1 MRLEGRGGVGEYLH
15 AVFAVRVDEAHLGA
29 HLYPADQYSLI
40 LAQWRYLD
48 ARNSPAKHNTHE
60 YIQCAA
66 RSCDVVATTSAAH
79 RHTRITIID
88 TRSCRILMLHCG
100 CTESVKVKPVFCK
113 QVRCP
118 TMQLLTNH

>member
-60 YIQCAA
+60 YIIQCAA

-79 RHTRITIID
+79 RHTRIMIID
-88 TRSCRILMLHCG
+88 TRSCRILMLQRISQSRASYSASKCDVLQ
-100 CTESVKVKPVFCK
+100 CSC
-113 QVRCP
+113 
-118 TMQLLTNH
+118 